1 MFFKTPLAWLQLIR
15 EKNRLLAALAGIAFA
30 DLLIF
35 MQLGFQLAIYYSQS
49 EMHRNLNADLV
60 LISAKT
66 VSLQAMRSFSERR
79 LYQAHSLEEVKSVN
93 SLYVSTINSWKE
105 PGKGRNRIMLVIGFD
120 PEQPALDLP
129 EVNKYLEELKS
140 PDVVLFDRLSRGDF
154 VPKISAQLKRE
165 ESILTEANG
174 RQIEMIGLFE
184 LGAMPVSDGTL
195 ITSDLNFL
203 RLFKGRHLG
212 QIDVG
217 LISLKSGID
226 VQKSQEKLQKIL
238 PNDVLVLTKN
248 DYIEF
253 EKNYLLNSS
262 ELGTIFNIG
271 VIMAFIIGSVIMYQV
286 LYSEITENL
295 AEYAALKAR
304 GYRDSYLLGI
314 VCQQALILSIFA
326 YIPGFVLGILFY
338 EITSYLI
345 KLAIFMTLSSAL
357 KVLFLSISMCSISAF
372 ISARKLQAID
382 PAELFS

>member
-15 EKNRLLAALAGIAFA
+15 EKNRLIAALAGIAFA
-30 DLLIF
+30 VLLMF
-35 MQLGFQLAIYYSQS
+35 MQLGFQLSIYYSQS
-49 EMHRNLNADLV
+49 EMHRHLKADLV

-79 LYQAHSLEEVKSVN
+79 LYQAHNLEEVKSVN

-105 PGKGRNRIMLVIGFD
+105 PAKGRNRIMLAIGFD

-129 EVNKYLEELKS
+129 EINQYLEELKS

-154 VPKISAQLKRE
+154 VPKISAKLKRG

-184 LGAMPVSDGTL
+184 LGAMPVSDGTI

-203 RLFKGRHLG
+203 RLFKGRQLG
-212 QIDVG
+212 QINVG
-217 LISLKSGID
+217 LISLKSGINI
-226 VQKSQEKLQKIL
+226 QESREKLQKIL
-238 PNDVLVLTKN
+238 PNDVLVMTKN

-253 EKNYLLNSS
+253 EKDYLLNSS
-262 ELGTIFNIG
+262 DLGTIFNIG
-271 VIMAFIIGSVIMYQV
+271 VIMGFIIGSVIMYQV
-286 LYSEITENL
+286 LYSEIAENL
-295 AEYAALKAR
+295 SEYAVLKAR

-314 VCQQALILSIFA
+314 VCQQALILSIFG
-326 YIPGFVLGILFY
+326 YVPGFILGILFY
-338 EITSYLI
+338 QITSYLI
-345 KLAIFMTLSSAL
+345 KVAMFMTLTSAL
-357 KVLFLSISMCSISAF
+357 KVLLLSISMCSISAL
-372 ISARKLQAID
+372 ISARKLRAIE